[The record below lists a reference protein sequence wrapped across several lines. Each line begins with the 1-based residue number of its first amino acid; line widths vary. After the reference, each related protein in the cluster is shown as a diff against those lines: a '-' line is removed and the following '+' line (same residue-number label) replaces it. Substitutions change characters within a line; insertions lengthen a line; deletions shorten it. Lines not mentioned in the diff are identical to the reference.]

1 MSEGARAHARAC
13 AHMCART
20 DTERVGSHFRRIAC
34 VACSTRSHCAR
45 NDVQWIDTRPEALT
59 AALGNPLACEV
70 CKQTLQGP
78 CSLARMHVHASANT
92 AAHAFA
98 SGCARVWM
106 GPCVYGPRS
115 RGRDCLA
122 AAASHVRVLMRLLT
136 RDSCARIQCP
146 RQWAR
151 ATPCA
156 HRQLSCARALCARV
170 AGSAAASPPA
180 SRLSPD
186 GRGLPA
192 LCPRARVGSGS
203 LPACLV
209 LQNRAW
215 SMGECACAGR
225 AGCACERTPRGA
237 RRAC

>member
-1 MSEGARAHARAC
+1 MWHALRAHIARAMTC
-13 AHMCART
+13 S
-20 DTERVGSHFRRIAC
+20 G
-34 VACSTRSHCAR
+34 STRGQRRSPLRSA
-45 NDVQWIDTRPEALT
+45 TR
-59 AALGNPLACEV
+59 
-70 CKQTLQGP
+70 
-78 CSLARMHVHASANT
+78 SLARSASKR
-92 AAHAFA
+92 FRVR
-98 SGCARVWM
+98 ARLRACTCTRVRTQPRM
-106 GPCVYGPRS
+106 RLRVVVRAYGSMRVRPALS

-122 AAASHVRVLMRLLT
+122 AATSHVRVLMRLLT
-136 RDSCARIQCP
+136 RDSCARIQFP

-192 LCPRARVGSGS
+192 LRPRARVGSGS